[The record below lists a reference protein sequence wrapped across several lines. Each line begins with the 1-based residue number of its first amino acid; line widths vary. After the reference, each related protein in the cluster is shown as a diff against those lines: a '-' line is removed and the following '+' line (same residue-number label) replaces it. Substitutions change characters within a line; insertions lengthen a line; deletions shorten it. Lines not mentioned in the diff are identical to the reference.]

1 MLRPSESGRGVEIC
15 HSCGQALPR
24 SSQYLT
30 GRELDVL
37 TCWWLTD
44 SVKEAAHLAGVGEQR
59 AKNLLAAARIRN
71 GAGSNARLLALH
83 FAAVRESAL
92 KRVSHNIRR
101 EEASS

>member
-1 MLRPSESGRGVEIC
+1 MC

-30 GRELDVL
+30 PRELDVL

-44 SVKEAAHLAGVGEQR
+44 SVKEAARLAGVGEQR

-71 GAGSNARLLALH
+71 GAASNVRLLALH
-83 FAAVRESAL
+83 FAAVRDSAL
-92 KRVSHNIRR
+92 RRVQHNERV
-101 EEASS
+101 EAAP